1 MSVNNYYSYTATLGG
16 DPHYSVLLPSN
27 QLLCF
32 TIQGEPGFIFNLI
45 HNKWLTINAQ
55 YIQDKIREE
64 VTWISRIGV
73 NVTNSLS
80 KNHCTTLRFESV
92 EKLIYINEKIKLE
105 ARNIANIIL
114 TRRGFNVT
122 IASRAQRLSS
132 NYFSVQV
139 QLPDIDLRFSVDFMK
154 DHLDILY
161 YTIPV
166 TMVTKSQTVSMETS
180 NLSNTTTAE
189 TTKNNTLSLTKKR
202 KTSYCSYHG
211 IIGQFFCPGH
221 EIDEIRK
228 LLIFPLFSQEPIPVM
243 RRPVWSFMERESVE
257 PKQLCWTAMN
267 TGYQG
272 KGLIKGHYL
281 DYVMSSL
288 LSTHFIPPKRVKT

>member
-1 MSVNNYYSYTATLGG
+1 MHTATLGG

-45 HNKWLTINAQ
+45 HNQWLTINAQ

-73 NVTNSLS
+73 IVTNSS
-80 KNHCTTLRFESV
+80 ESNYTTLRFESV
-92 EKLIYINEKIKLE
+92 EKLIYINGKIKLE
-105 ARNIANIIL
+105 ARNIDKIIL
-114 TRRGFNVT
+114 TRQAFNVT
-122 IASRAQRLSS
+122 VASRAQRVSS

-166 TMVTKSQTVSMETS
+166 TMVTKSQTVAMETS
-180 NLSNTTTAE
+180 DLSHATTAKKA
-189 TTKNNTLSLTKKR
+189 KNNTLSLMKKI
-202 KTSYCSYHG
+202 KTSYCIYYG

-228 LLIFPLFSQEPIPVM
+228 LLIFPLFSQEPIPVV
-243 RRPVWSFMERESVE
+243 RKPVWSFMERESVE

-267 TGYQG
+267 TGFQG
-272 KGLIKGHYL
+272 EGLIKGHYL

-288 LSTHFIPPKRVKT
+288 LSTHFIPPATNKH